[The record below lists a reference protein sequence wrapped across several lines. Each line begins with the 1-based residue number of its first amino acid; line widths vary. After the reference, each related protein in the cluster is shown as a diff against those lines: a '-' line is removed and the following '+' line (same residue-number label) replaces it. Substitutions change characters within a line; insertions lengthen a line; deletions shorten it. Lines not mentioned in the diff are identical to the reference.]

1 MSSFIPDKNSTKNGF
16 FSYILTIVFT
26 FIALALSSNIPIFIF
41 RSKNQNAE
49 INIENLIDY
58 FGKNNYFLLQLLP
71 FVFAL
76 FTLIFCYKF
85 IHKLKVKNLFTLKK
99 RFSIK
104 NFFLSF
110 FILGF
115 FLTLVFLFQVNK
127 INSEIKWNFH
137 AYNFLI
143 LTGISLIF
151 VSIQTLFEEILFRAY
166 LLQGFLK
173 VFPKKWLGILI
184 SSVLFGLMHI
194 NNPEISIFGKEI
206 VFYFI
211 YTGLFLS
218 LLTFYSKGIEIS
230 FGFHTMNNLFATLIL
245 TNNWQV
251 FQTDA
256 IFKDYTPPSLSFEF
270 WFSVFIV
277 YPIIFIIFM
286 KIQKWKLGSI
296 FD

>member
-1 MSSFIPDKNSTKNGF
+1 MSLFIPDENSNKNGF
-16 FSYILTIVFT
+16 FSYILTLVFT

-41 RSKNQNAE
+41 RSKNQNTE
-49 INIENLIDY
+49 INTENLINY

-85 IHKLKVKNLFTLKK
+85 IHKSKITTLFTLKK
-99 RFSIK
+99 RFSFK
-104 NFFLSF
+104 DFFLSF

-127 INSEIKWNFH
+127 TNSEIKWNFH
-137 AYNFLI
+137 ACNFII
-143 LTGISLIF
+143 LTGISLVF
-151 VSIQTLFEEILFRAY
+151 VSIQTLFEEILFRSY
-166 LLQGFLK
+166 LLQGFLNA
-173 VFPKKWLGILI
+173 FPKKWLGMLI
-184 SSVLFGLMHI
+184 SSLLFGFMHI

-206 VFYFI
+206 VLYFI

-256 IFKDYTPPSLSFEF
+256 IFKNYANPELGIDF
-270 WFSVFIV
+270 WFTVILV

-286 KIQKWKLGSI
+286 KIQKWKLGAI